1 MKKLLFCLCLFGNL
15 SAFAQH
21 KVTFEVEE
29 LSKPEGL
36 VRMQSYREVW
46 ERLILS
52 DVELRPF
59 EVEENNINYP
69 FDILARSEAP
79 DSLIYSKYNPFFN
92 GMYGAY
98 AEHRPFV
105 LSPDMIWLLIS
116 QGFARHVK
124 ANQDSLR
131 HCFVDF
137 SGKLSLIVE
146 ADMRPEDPAFPWERT
161 LCGFTGQIEKY
172 TGKKLAGLLTGDFS
186 TTTPSERIAS
196 EVTVMEA
203 VKPYFEFI
211 VMYIVCGIPEITLEG
226 TPGDWKKVL
235 NKARKLK
242 EYGLEWWISEL
253 EPLLE
258 EFVKASKGEVDKAF
272 WRNMFKYHSQEKY
285 GAPEIIDGWIVK
297 FFPYDKDGKRN
308 NLERLEGRDCLPSE
322 IVKVDLKFLEVRDGE
337 AVETPLELWA
347 GFVGLEQNKDNFALR
362 PRIGW
367 MVRKKD
373 VRNRGLKSKLEAD
386 ADSGISIRVKE
397 FPAVLLELKKIR
409 KLEIAFVD
417 EIDIPDE
424 LAAVQIKLLMLS
436 GKITEEGVE
445 RIRRLFPDTAI
456 QINGNRISERQ

>member
-1 MKKLLFCLCLFGNL
+1 
-15 SAFAQH
+15 
-21 KVTFEVEE
+21 
-29 LSKPEGL
+29 
-36 VRMQSYREVW
+36 
-46 ERLILS
+46 
-52 DVELRPF
+52 
-59 EVEENNINYP
+59 
-69 FDILARSEAP
+69 
-79 DSLIYSKYNPFFN
+79 
-92 GMYGAY
+92 
-98 AEHRPFV
+98 
-105 LSPDMIWLLIS
+105 
-116 QGFARHVK
+116 
-124 ANQDSLR
+124 
-131 HCFVDF
+131 
-137 SGKLSLIVE
+137 
-146 ADMRPEDPAFPWERT
+146 MRPEDPAFPWERT

-186 TTTPSERIAS
+186 TTTPSEPNCFRGDGHGSGEALFRIYRDVYSLRDSRNNARR
-196 EVTVMEA
+196 
-203 VKPYFEFI
+203 Y
-211 VMYIVCGIPEITLEG
+211 
-226 TPGDWKKVL
+226 PGDWKKVL

-409 KLEIAFVD
+409 KLEIAF
-417 EIDIPDE
+417 
-424 LAAVQIKLLMLS
+424 
-436 GKITEEGVE
+436 G
-445 RIRRLFPDTAI
+445 R
-456 QINGNRISERQ
+456 

>member
-1 MKKLLFCLCLFGNL
+1 
-15 SAFAQH
+15 
-21 KVTFEVEE
+21 
-29 LSKPEGL
+29 
-36 VRMQSYREVW
+36 
-46 ERLILS
+46 
-52 DVELRPF
+52 
-59 EVEENNINYP
+59 
-69 FDILARSEAP
+69 
-79 DSLIYSKYNPFFN
+79 
-92 GMYGAY
+92 
-98 AEHRPFV
+98 
-105 LSPDMIWLLIS
+105 
-116 QGFARHVK
+116 
-124 ANQDSLR
+124 
-131 HCFVDF
+131 
-137 SGKLSLIVE
+137 
-146 ADMRPEDPAFPWERT
+146 
-161 LCGFTGQIEKY
+161 
-172 TGKKLAGLLTGDFS
+172 
-186 TTTPSERIAS
+186 
-196 EVTVMEA
+196 
-203 VKPYFEFI
+203 
-211 VMYIVCGIPEITLEG
+211 MYIVCGIPEITLEG